1 MVQIEGEEIRNKGK
15 TRLKRRENKRVGGDD
30 EEVWGR

>member
-1 MVQIEGEEIRNKGK
+1 MMQIEGEEIRNQGK
-15 TRLKRRENKRVGGDD
+15 TRLKRGENERVGGDD